1 MKRICYVAAALVASA
16 LNSIAHAEIDARA
29 IAFNCRN
36 CHAESSLDAKSS
48 IPSLKNLSAQ
58 QIRQALL
65 DFKYDKNPATLM
77 PRLAK
82 AYSDAEL
89 AAVAEFLSRN

>member
-1 MKRICYVAAALVASA
+1 MKRICYAAAPVAGS

-36 CHAESSLDAKSS
+36 CHAESQPGSESS
-48 IPSLKNLSAQ
+48 IPSLENLSAQ

-65 DFKYDKNPATLM
+65 DFKYDKKPATLM

-82 AYSDAEL
+82 GYSDAEL
-89 AAVAEFLSRN
+89 AAVAEYLNRN